1 MTISVIT
8 QAIFLKLFQVQS
20 FFTRS
25 QSSEKVAIAFFN
37 RKVIFNHL
45 SDISFGHYYNV
56 RVMGINLGDYN
67 FFSVL
72 VGILLTWKVIS
83 KINLWVTFQKI
94 VYKCIICYQ
103 FLPIWP
109 LGTFAIQ
116 KSFIF
121 TEVNCWKISRLLRS
135 LNWNHHL
142 IQC

>member
-25 QSSEKVAIAFFN
+25 QSSEKVAIAFFS

-45 SDISFGHYYNV
+45 SLISFGQHHNV

-72 VGILLTWKVIS
+72 VGILLT
-83 KINLWVTFQKI
+83 
-94 VYKCIICYQ
+94 
-103 FLPIWP
+103 
-109 LGTFAIQ
+109 
-116 KSFIF
+116 
-121 TEVNCWKISRLLRS
+121 
-135 LNWNHHL
+135 
-142 IQC
+142 